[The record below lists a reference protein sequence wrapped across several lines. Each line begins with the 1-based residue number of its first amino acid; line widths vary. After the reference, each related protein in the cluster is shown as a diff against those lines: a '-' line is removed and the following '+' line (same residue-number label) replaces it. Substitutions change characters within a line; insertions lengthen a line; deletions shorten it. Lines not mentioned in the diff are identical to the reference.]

1 MISSFS
7 PGKLYIAGEYAVIEK
22 AHSAIVIAIDQ
33 FITVS
38 LKESKHMGSIQAF
51 DNSPIT
57 FNREGNKIV
66 LDYRDNNLS
75 YVINSIKVVESLAQE
90 LNKELKYYDLIV
102 HSDLQN
108 EEGKKYGLGSSGA
121 VTVSTVKVLLDFYQI
136 KLTDLEIF
144 KLAALVHFKINSN
157 GSCGDLAASVFGG
170 FIHYQNFDQEYVK
183 DKMKTKSIQEL
194 LAMEWPYLKIEHL
207 NVPKDLDVLIGWTKT
222 PSSTTVLVD
231 ELNHNREDNT
241 DYHKEFL
248 AESSKIV
255 NNMITG
261 FNTNDTK
268 LIQDMIKL
276 NRDLL
281 KKLANN
287 LNLLIETE
295 TLTSLCDIANK
306 HAAAAKTSGAGGGDC
321 GIVILDKLINQD
333 NIIEE
338 WKDNEIQHLPLNV
351 YYKEQV

>member
-1 MISSFS
+1 
-7 PGKLYIAGEYAVIEK
+7 
-22 AHSAIVIAIDQ
+22 
-33 FITVS
+33 
-38 LKESKHMGSIQAF
+38 
-51 DNSPIT
+51 
-57 FNREGNKIV
+57 
-66 LDYRDNNLS
+66 
-75 YVINSIKVVESLAQE
+75 
-90 LNKELKYYDLIV
+90 
-102 HSDLQN
+102 
-108 EEGKKYGLGSSGA
+108 
-121 VTVSTVKVLLDFYQI
+121 
-136 KLTDLEIF
+136 
-144 KLAALVHFKINSN
+144 
-157 GSCGDLAASVFGG
+157 
-170 FIHYQNFDQEYVK
+170 
-183 DKMKTKSIQEL
+183 
-194 LAMEWPYLKIEHL
+194 
-207 NVPKDLDVLIGWTKT
+207 
-222 PSSTTVLVD
+222 
-231 ELNHNREDNT
+231 
-241 DYHKEFL
+241 
-248 AESSKIV
+248 
-255 NNMITG
+255 MITG

>member
-22 AHSAIVIAIDQ
+22 AHSALVIAVDQ

-38 LKESKHMGSIQAF
+38 LKESEHLGSIQAF

-75 YVINSIKVVESLAQE
+75 YVINSIKVVENLAQE
-90 LNKELKYYDLIV
+90 LNKDLKFYDLIV

-121 VTVSTVKVLLDFYQI
+121 VTVSTVKVLLDFYDI
-136 KLTDLEIF
+136 KLNDLEIF
-144 KLAALVHFKINSN
+144 KLAALVHFNINSN

-170 FIHYQNFDQEYVK
+170 YIHYQNFDQDYIK
-183 DKMKTKSIQEL
+183 KKMKTLSITEL
-194 LAMEWPYLKIEHL
+194 LNIEWPYLKIEYL
-207 NVPKDLDVLIGWTKT
+207 NVPKDLELLIGWTKT

-231 ELNHNREDNT
+231 ELNNNREENT

-248 AESSKIV
+248 VESNKIV
-255 NNMITG
+255 SKMIEG
-261 FNTNDTK
+261 FNNNDTK
-268 LIQDMIKL
+268 LIQEMIAL
-276 NRDLL
+276 NRNLL
-281 KKLANN
+281 KKLSIN
-287 LNLLIETE
+287 LNLLIETD
-295 TLTSLCDIANK
+295 TLSKLCDIAND
-306 HAAAAKTSGAGGGDC
+306 HGGAAKTSGAGGGDC
-321 GIVILDKLINQD
+321 GIVILDNLSNKESIV
-333 NIIEE
+333 EE
-338 WKDNEIQHLPLNV
+338 WKKNQIEHLPLNI
-351 YYKEQV
+351 YFKE

>member
-22 AHSAIVIAIDQ
+22 NHSAIVIAVDQ

-57 FNREGNKIV
+57 FNREGSKIV

-75 YVINSIKVVESLAQE
+75 YVINSIKVVEALAQE

-121 VTVSTVKVLLDFYQI
+121 VTVSTTKVLLDFYDI

-144 KLAALVHFKINSN
+144 KLAALVHFNINSN

-170 FIHYQNFDQEYVK
+170 FIHYQNFDQAYVK
-183 DKMKTKSIQEL
+183 VKMKSSSIQEL
-194 LAMEWPYLKIEHL
+194 LNMEWPYLKIEYL
-207 NVPKDLDVLIGWTKT
+207 NVPKDLELLIGWTKS
-222 PSSTTVLVD
+222 PSSTTILVD
-231 ELNHNREDNT
+231 KLNNNRNKNT

-248 AESSKIV
+248 VESSKIV

-261 FNTNDTK
+261 FNNNDTK
-268 LIQDMIKL
+268 LIQAMIKS
-276 NRDLL
+276 NRELL
-281 KKLANN
+281 KKLSHN
-287 LNLLIETE
+287 LNLLIETD
-295 TLTSLCDIANK
+295 TLTKLCDIADK
-306 HAAAAKTSGAGGGDC
+306 HGAAAKTSGAGGGDC
-321 GIVILDKLINQD
+321 GIVILDDLIKQD
-333 NIIEE
+333 NIIDE
-338 WKDNEIQHLPLNV
+338 WKKNEIEHLPLNV
-351 YYKEQV
+351 YYKE